1 MFRIHEEDKINY
13 KPSKEL
19 LSMDGKLD
27 GIGIF
32 VLLHDYIIDLIIK
45 QNTYE
50 LVKYSTY
57 GPNYLD
63 ANLLNEFMEKNQSL
77 LKNTKLNDKTT
88 LYFFIG
94 QSNYI
99 FPNLFLQYR
108 EEREHIF
115 LCCSCGIPRPGTEE
129 ERLCKLTYHSED
141 NHNYEAWV
149 LEKLMQIKF

>member
-57 GPNYLD
+57 EPNFIDASLLD
-63 ANLLNEFMEKNQSL
+63 DFMEINHSL
-77 LKNTKLNDKTT
+77 LENTKLNDKTT

-108 EEREHIF
+108 KEKEHIF

-129 ERLCKLTYHSED
+129 ERLCKLMYHSED

>member
-1 MFRIHEEDKINY
+1 
-13 KPSKEL
+13 
-19 LSMDGKLD
+19 MDGKLD

-57 GPNYLD
+57 EPNFIDAPLLD
-63 ANLLNEFMEKNQSL
+63 EFMETNHSL
-77 LKNTKLNDKTT
+77 LENTKLNDKTT

-108 EEREHIF
+108 EEKEYIF